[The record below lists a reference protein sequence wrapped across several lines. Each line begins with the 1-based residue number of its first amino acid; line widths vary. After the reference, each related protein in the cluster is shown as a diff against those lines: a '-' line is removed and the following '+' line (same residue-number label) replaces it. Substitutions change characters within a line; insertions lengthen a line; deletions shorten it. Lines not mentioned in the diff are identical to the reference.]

1 MPEVKLYVFSLALP
15 DAEKGMEYVSKI
27 QEIVAA
33 NLNCRD
39 DDGNI
44 LPALDPDRVIVYL
57 TSFGGPDGLLL
68 ATDLVAV
75 GEIIGFDYEDRMRNI
90 SDRLS
95 AIRGVYSSC
104 FRTTARQAVRWKT
117 MMSLSGSRPPAK
129 TAGSNL
135 I

>member
-95 AIRGVYSSC
+95 AIKGRIQQLLQDYSPAGGQVEDHDVSLR
-104 FRTTARQAVRWKT
+104 FTPTRQDCW
-117 MMSLSGSRPPAK
+117 
-129 TAGSNL
+129 